1 MGLQFEIIE
10 GRFHDGLGTYAE
22 VSLANALIAIAG
34 ISQPFFDVTK
44 SNAKMLEA
52 ISALPDEHG
61 LSKGIFKKEIENI
74 EKASQRG
81 AVEILLQMQKSLKQV
96 RHVARDYAD
105 AKAGDL
111 ILEFAEQTFLPLS
124 VKTDKSGRAAV
135 AEGQTP
141 EIWAKWANR
150 YFNVSEIEFNSILLS
165 LSFNSLSDLK
175 THYLNV
181 SEVVAYILIQKLEV
195 TDYQLNDFRHAKI
208 GNIAAI
214 KYLFYQLLHYK
225 TGNDSSRV
233 VVFDRTTGTIKWES
247 LLDAIPIDNLT
258 SEQISLLPSRPRKGR
273 RIGSTFGIK
282 VDGKTVVTFQVKHKR
297 GAARDTKRRDEF
309 SDITTRLQL

>member
-1 MGLQFEIIE
+1 MGLQFDIIE

-22 VSLANALIAIAG
+22 LALANSLIAISG

-44 SNAKMLEA
+44 SKAKMLEA
-52 ISALPDEHG
+52 IAALPTE
-61 LSKGIFKKEIENI
+61 LASRESIFKKEIENI

-81 AVEILLQMQKSLKQV
+81 AVEILHQIKKSLKQV
-96 RHVARDYAD
+96 RHVAGDYAD

-111 ILEFAEQTFLPLS
+111 ILEFTDQVFLPLS

-141 EIWAKWANR
+141 HIWAKWANR
-150 YFNVSEIEFNSILLS
+150 YFDVSEIEFNAILLS
-165 LSFNSLSDLK
+165 LGFNSIAELK
-175 THYLNV
+175 AHYLNV
-181 SEVVAYILIQKLEV
+181 SRVVAHILIQKLEL
-195 TDYQLNDFRHAKI
+195 TDYHLNDFSRAKI
-208 GNIAAI
+208 GNLATV
-214 KYLFYQLLHYK
+214 KYLLHQLLHYK
-225 TGNDSSRV
+225 NGNDSSHV
-233 VVFDRTTGTIKWES
+233 VIFNRTTGTIKWES

-273 RIGSTFGIK
+273 QIGATFGIQ
-282 VDGKTVVTFQVKHKR
+282 VERKTVVTFQVKHKR
-297 GAARDTKRRDEF
+297 SAARDTNRRDEF